1 MKSFKNNLV
10 WIIFMVFIIGAL
22 VMLLTTGPNPLVPP
36 PPQYSAIV
44 EPAAPTAPAAGLPKP
59 ETRLKSASRS
69 NQLRRLARVQMNAGN
84 LDRALALHRQSLALE
99 TKLDNAAGIAI
110 QHDNI
115 AAIYKA
121 KGDTAKACK
130 TIQFRPVGAL
140 VALSAL
146 GPAPETA
153 RFSLKNPGAGER
165 LRGRVTKSREAN
177 ACPQ

>member
-121 KGDTAKACK
+121 KGDTAKACNAW
-130 TIQFRPVGAL
+130 TM
-140 VALSAL
+140 ALSAL